1 MENVI
6 SVAAIDNGGSIA
18 YFSNYGD
25 AIDIAAN
32 GVSIK
37 SSIPENEYGNSS
49 GTSSAAAYIT
59 GIAADI
65 ISETDIS
72 SFNQIKEKLWN
83 TANYADTL
91 DNANII

>member
-1 MENVI
+1 MIILYAPASYDLENVI

-49 GTSSAAAYIT
+49 GTSCSCIY
-59 GIAADI
+59 
-65 ISETDIS
+65 
-72 SFNQIKEKLWN
+72 NWHCCR
-83 TANYADTL
+83 Y
-91 DNANII
+91 NI